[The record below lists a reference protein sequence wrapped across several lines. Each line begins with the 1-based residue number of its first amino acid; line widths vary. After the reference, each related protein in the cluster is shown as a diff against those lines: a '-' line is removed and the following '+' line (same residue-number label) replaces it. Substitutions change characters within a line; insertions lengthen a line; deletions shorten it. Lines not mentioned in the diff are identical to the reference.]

1 MPGLKAKK
9 TIPKLKSIT
18 AIPEEKS
25 KFPFEED
32 KIYADIFIVGIEKD
46 KVLFRSVK
54 RTPDGKV
61 MKVAKLNKK
70 GEVIGE
76 QIVWEDTIRRMSFA
90 DFSSF
95 IEERKKH
102 FILTVEE

>member
-1 MPGLKAKK
+1 MRKPKGKP
-9 TIPKLKSIT
+9 IPKLKST
-18 AIPEEKS
+18 TEIPEEKS
-25 KFPFEED
+25 KFPFE
-32 KIYADIFIVGIEKD
+32 KGNIYADVLIIDIEKD
-46 KVLFRSVK
+46 TVLFQSVK
-54 RTPDGKV
+54 RTADGKV

-102 FILTVEE
+102 FILTVPV